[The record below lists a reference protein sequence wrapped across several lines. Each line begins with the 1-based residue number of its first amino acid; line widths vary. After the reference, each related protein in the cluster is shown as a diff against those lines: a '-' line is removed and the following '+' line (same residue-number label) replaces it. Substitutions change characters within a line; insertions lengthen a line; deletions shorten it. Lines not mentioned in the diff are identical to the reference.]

1 VTRLAAAPVRE
12 VVRISVERDLL
23 DPSLRRWHS
32 AFLRRARGLGGS
44 VRGKSRDRLDA
55 LGEVFFEERLKPRL
69 LFAGMERVRAAR
81 RAGRVLVLESH
92 GSEHVVRPLARHLAA
107 DRFVARRFEFRDG
120 VATGRILAAPLESD
134 ALRHGAPPSATIVL
148 DGAVP
153 PPPLPVGAA
162 LADREILLLGATGFI
177 GKVWLASLLE
187 HVPDAG
193 TLHVLLRRRG
203 ARDPAARFARML
215 RESPAFAALR
225 RRAGPAFDEIVRRI
239 RVHEGDVRESDL
251 GLPPATVAGLRE
263 TVDLVVNSSGLVEFN
278 PDPRDALAVNVD
290 GVLHLLDFVQ
300 RCRSAALLH
309 VSTCFAAGCREGRIP
324 ESCDPRTTPSGRT
337 GFDPESER
345 LALRRI
351 LDEYAVTRPGRR
363 PATWAITERA
373 RELGWPNI
381 YTFTKALGE
390 GLIALRRERD
400 PRLSAAIVRP
410 SIVESAVAFPLRGWN
425 EGVNTSAPLS
435 HLLGTHFRQL
445 PVNERKRLDVV
456 PVDLV
461 ARGLT
466 LVAAALLENRHRP
479 VYQLATSAA
488 NPLDLR
494 RAVELTSLAHRKHH
508 RSRPGWRSRILA
520 RLEAV
525 PVSRERYGRLSVP
538 AQLRAVRALN
548 ALVPAAGRRRGPLAR
563 AERLLQRVKELI
575 DLYEPFLL
583 GHEPV
588 FEANHIEELA
598 AALPAD
604 ERESFGYDVR
614 SLDWYD
620 YWIDVHIPGLRRW
633 SYPLIE
639 GRPVQLDHESAV
651 R

>member
-1 VTRLAAAPVRE
+1 MNRLAAAPVRE
-12 VVRISVERDLL
+12 VVRISVEGDLL

-32 AFLRRARGLGGS
+32 AFLRRARGLAGS
-44 VRGKSRDRLDA
+44 VRGRSRDRLDA

-69 LFAGMERVRAAR
+69 LFAGVERVRAAR
-81 RAGRVLVLESH
+81 RAGRTLLLESH

-107 DRFVARRFEFRDG
+107 DRIVAQRFEFRDG
-120 VATGRILAAPLESD
+120 VATGRSLPAPVESD
-134 ALRHGAPPSATIVL
+134 SLRLGVLPVATIVM
-148 DGAVP
+148 DRPVP
-153 PPPLPVGAA
+153 PAPLSVTAA
-162 LADREILLLGATGFI
+162 LADREILLLGASGFI

-187 HVPDAG
+187 HLPELG
-193 TLHVLLRRRG
+193 TVHVLLRRRG
-203 ARDPAARFARML
+203 AREPEARFARML
-215 RESPAFAALR
+215 RESPAFEGLR
-225 RRAGPAFDEIVRRI
+225 RRDGPSLEALAARI
-239 RVHEGDVRESDL
+239 RVHEGDVREPDL
-251 GLPPATVAGLRE
+251 GLPPATAARLRE
-263 TVDLVVNSSGLVEFN
+263 TVDLVVNSSGLTEFN

-290 GVLHLLDFVQ
+290 GVLHLLDFVS
-300 RCRSAALLH
+300 RSRTAALLH

-324 ESCDPRTTPSGRT
+324 EECDPRATPSGRA

-345 LALRRI
+345 LQLERT
-351 LDEYAVTRPGRR
+351 LQEYASTRTTRR

-390 GLIALRRERD
+390 RLIALRRERD
-400 PRLSAAIVRP
+400 PRLAAAIVRP
-410 SIVESAVAFPLRGWN
+410 SIVESAVAFPMRGWN

-466 LVAAALLENRHRP
+466 LVTAALLENRHRL
-479 VYQLATSAA
+479 VYQLATSAT

-548 ALVPAAGRRRGPLAR
+548 GVLAPAGRRGPLAR
-563 AERLLQRVKELI
+563 AERMLQRVKELI

-598 AALPAD
+598 AALPQD

-639 GRPVQLDHESAV
+639 GRPVRPDREPAGL
-651 R
+651 